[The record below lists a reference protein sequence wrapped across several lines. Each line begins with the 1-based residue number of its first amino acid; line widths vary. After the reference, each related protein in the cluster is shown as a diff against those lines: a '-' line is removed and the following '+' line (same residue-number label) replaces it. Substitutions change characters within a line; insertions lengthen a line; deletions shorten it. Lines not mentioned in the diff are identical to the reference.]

1 MLSSLDTRQVFF
13 EFEENYFLGVGG
25 GGDEL
30 AFRISGYYIQ
40 SDNNTCA
47 VFDNFVE
54 RFDLWKKFTLWIV
67 NTK

>member
-1 MLSSLDTRQVFF
+1 MLSSLDTRQVFS
-13 EFEENYFLGVGG
+13 EFEENYFFFG

-30 AFRISGYYIQ
+30 AFRISGNDNL
-40 SDNNTCA
+40 SDNDTFA